1 MADDYLYPSQHEDN
15 GFKFEETI
23 EEKPSDESIPE
34 YKLRTGVESTPERD
48 ITDESLR
55 LYLQE
60 IGRVPLLT
68 REGEAMVARRIAE
81 GRRKIARI
89 IFMMPF
95 VIKKILSLQRM
106 LIRNEVSIKNI
117 IPDLAETEG
126 GEKEALEKLQKALK
140 TIKSLYL
147 RERSYLRR
155 LSLGTSRYATT
166 ESFPTRLRQKRLSR
180 EDLSLITAKLTEV
193 KTDMLLRILELNLK
207 EEMIEAFI
215 EGFKKFAARINKLYK
230 RMDKISK
237 KTRHYKKL
245 RREASKIESYLGLR
259 GVEIKK
265 TLRLL
270 RHAERQA
277 EEAKRSLI
285 EANLRLV
292 VSIAR
297 KYMGMGL
304 SLSDLI
310 QEGNI
315 GLMKAV
321 DKFEPCRGYKFST
334 YATWWIRQAVMR
346 ALTEQ
351 SRTIRVPVYMVETI
365 NKLNRVSKELVQ
377 ELGREP
383 EVEELAQVIGL
394 PPEKVRAIL
403 RICREPVS
411 LEVLIGDDEDSHLID
426 FIEDRSVL
434 SPLDLVIRRDLQEH
448 IKKIIETL
456 PYKEA
461 LVIKR
466 RFGIGGGSPQ
476 TLEEVGSELNLTRER
491 IRQIEMRVLR
501 RLRHPTKSRWLK
513 SFMDK
518 TL

>member
-1 MADDYLYPSQHEDN
+1 MADDYLYPSPHEDS
-15 GFKFEETI
+15 GFKFNE
-23 EEKPSDESIPE
+23 P
-34 YKLRTGVESTPERD
+34 
-48 ITDESLR
+48 LR

-60 IGRVPLLT
+60 IERVPLLT
-68 REGEAMVARRIAE
+68 REAEVMVARRIAE
-81 GRRKIARI
+81 GRQKIARI

-95 VIKKILSLQRM
+95 VIKKTLSLQRM

-117 IPDLAETEG
+117 IPDLVETEG

-140 TIKSLYL
+140 TIKGLYL
-147 RERSYLRR
+147 RERSY
-155 LSLGTSRYATT
+155 
-166 ESFPTRLRQKRLSR
+166 LSR

-193 KTDMLLRILELNLK
+193 RTDMLSRILELNLK
-207 EEMIEAFI
+207 GEIIEAFI
-215 EGFKKFAARINKLYK
+215 EGFKKFAAQINKLYK

-245 RREASKIESYLGLR
+245 RSEASKIESYLGLK

-270 RHAERQA
+270 RRAERQV

-321 DKFEPCRGYKFST
+321 DKFEPWRGYKFST

-346 ALTEQ
+346 ALTDQ
-351 SRTIRVPVYMVETI
+351 SRTIRVPAHMVETI
-365 NKLNRVSKELVQ
+365 NKLNKVSKELVQ

-394 PPEKVRAIL
+394 PPEKVKTIL
-403 RICREPVS
+403 RICREPIS
-411 LEVLIGDDEDSHLID
+411 LEVLIGDNEDSHLID

-461 LVIKR
+461 QVIKR